1 MTLFELYATGDIR
14 IEGGS
19 PLEAA
24 DRWDHGRAVHLPGR
38 VDKTLIA
45 RELLPFLLGGSTR
58 SVGDAAYDAT
68 GDVGQRQDKAARKD
82 KDFISFHYDV
92 GNDFYGLFLDPEM
105 VYSSA
110 SYASADQSLE
120 DAQTRKLDLICRK
133 LRLKPGQKLLD
144 VGCGFGFGVRYWNW
158 AGGEAYGADPSP
170 YGELGHRILDGRIV
184 PRYLSNVPELNGRN
198 YDLVYASEVIEH
210 VDDVTGFVRDLKAVT
225 RPGGI
230 LALTTPNG
238 DFIAADKPMSA
249 VIAALSPGVHRLL
262 FSLGALEAVL
272 KQAGFAHVRAHASN
286 EQLIAY
292 ASDAPLADG
301 HGVDRPTYIRFLVET
316 ARDRSDPHL
325 RMGLLYR
332 AFKEQVNA
340 GDRAGAEASCATLN
354 ALVQESFS
362 LDLLDPAAVLVRVL
376 GTVTLEDFRD
386 RAPFFAPAFLYYA
399 AMARLNWGAFLTDS
413 AAGFAA
419 CAEAVHHCDRIAPSL
434 FRELSALYWPA
445 ILHLGIARLCDGDH
459 RAAAEALAR
468 FFPPKSDAPESP
480 GPKLVSQARREMGV
494 VELQTGNPEMAM
506 HLFRQVIETADG
518 NSKADAIKLYG
529 LARQTA
535 DERIAPHLK

>member
-1 MTLFELYATGDIR
+1 MVGQVMDTRITDAAAYADLVWYSGQ
-14 IEGGS
+14 IEALTCRVCSVRADMAHVVTSPNFMIGG
-19 PLEAA
+19 PEAA
-24 DRWDHGRAVHLPGR
+24 YFRCPACG
-38 VDKTLIA
+38 TLNSQTDSFA
-45 RELLPFLLGGSTR
+45 
-58 SVGDAAYDAT
+58 DYD
-68 GDVGQRQDKAARKD
+68 
-82 KDFISFHYDV
+82 
-92 GNDFYGLFLDPEM
+92 
-105 VYSSA
+105 SSA
-110 SYASADQSLE
+110 QALSSTIWVRHYIEVGAGIDSMIHPLVSAVPRIGGHS
-120 DAQTRKLDLICRK
+120 
-133 LRLKPGQKLLD
+133 LLD

-158 AGGEAYGADPSP
+158 AGGEAYGSDPSP

-272 KQAGFAHVRAHASN
+272 KQAGFTHVRAHASN

-468 FFPPKSDAPESP
+468 FFQPKSDAPESP